1 MSDKNNRF
9 FQVFD
14 VNTIREIASPEAAS
28 EDAKW
33 IIKQEYFYP
42 CGSYSYSDFFI
53 VDRTGENISIS
64 IADAEVG
71 EILVR
76 GTAASYILSIEV
88 KDQEG
93 NSSKYRLYD
102 DIRYG
107 YGPIAGPKAF
117 SPQYMEW
124 DNANPVS
131 EIAYYLNELEEL
143 GLKRF
148 DELFKVTAELREFKR
163 KYARLKRDSDLAQ
176 EASWHVE
183 TLELREGTKT
193 LTPYAIE
200 PYNYLKKLIL
210 PSTLELIDEFSLY
223 SYNLEE
229 IYCKAQN
236 APVMN
241 WLAFG
246 ENRPYPQLKI
256 YVPKGTTEEYAKAWG
271 FNGKPKEEFT
281 FIEYYE

>member
-1 MSDKNNRF
+1 MSDKSNRF
-9 FQVFD
+9 YQVFD

-28 EDAKW
+28 DDAKW

-53 VDRTGENISIS
+53 VDRTGENISMS
-64 IADAEVG
+64 IADAEIG

-76 GTAASYILSIEV
+76 GTAASYILSIEL

-117 SPQYMEW
+117 TPQYMEW
-124 DNANPVS
+124 DNSNPVS

-163 KYARLKRDSDLAQ
+163 KYARLKRDNDLAQ

-200 PYNYLKKLIL
+200 PYNYLKKLVF
-210 PSTLELIDEFSLY
+210 PSTMELIDEFSLY

-229 IYCKAQN
+229 IYCKAQIP
-236 APVMN
+236 PVMN

-246 ENRPYPQLKI
+246 ENRAYPHLKI
-256 YVPKGTTEEYAKAWG
+256 YVPKGTSEEYAKAWG

>member
-1 MSDKNNRF
+1 MSDKSNRF

-14 VNTIREIASPEAAS
+14 VDTIREIASPEAAS
-28 EDAKW
+28 EEAKW
-33 IIKQEYFYP
+33 IIRQEYFYP
-42 CGSYSYSDFFI
+42 CGSYSYSDFYL
-53 VDRTGENISIS
+53 VDNTGEKISVK
-64 IADAEVG
+64 IADSEIG

-76 GTAASYILSIEV
+76 GTAASYILSFEL
-88 KDQEG
+88 KDQDG

-107 YGPIAGPKAF
+107 YGPITGPKAF

-124 DNANPVS
+124 DNSNPVA
-131 EIAYYLNELEEL
+131 EIVYYLYEL
-143 GLKRF
+143 GELGFKRF
-148 DELFKVTAELREFKR
+148 DELFKISAELRELKR
-163 KYARLKRDSDLAQ
+163 KYARLKRDNDLAQ
-176 EASWHVE
+176 EASWHVD

-200 PYNYLKKLIL
+200 PYNYLKVLVL
-210 PSTLELIDEFSLY
+210 PSTMELIDEFSLY

-229 IYCKAQN
+229 VYCKSIIP
-236 APVMN
+236 PVMN

-246 ENRPYPQLKI
+246 ENRPYPTLKI
-256 YVPKGTTEEYAKAWG
+256 YVPKGTSETYAKAWG
-271 FNGKPKEEFT
+271 FNGKPNECFT